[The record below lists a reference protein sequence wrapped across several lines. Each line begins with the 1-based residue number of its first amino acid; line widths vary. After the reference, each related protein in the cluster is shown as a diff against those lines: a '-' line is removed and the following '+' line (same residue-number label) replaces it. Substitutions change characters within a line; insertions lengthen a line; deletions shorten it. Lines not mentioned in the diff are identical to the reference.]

1 MNKPKLLV
9 VEDDDGLIRQYR
21 WAFPEYQVSI
31 AQTREAA
38 CAIVG
43 RERPPVAIVDLGL
56 PPDPDGASEGL
67 ALLREILELMPDAKI
82 IVATGSIDVGHA
94 LNAVALGA
102 FDFYQK
108 PVDIAVLR
116 LMIERAHRLYR
127 LEAENRRLRA
137 LPRPS
142 PIERII
148 TGDETM
154 LRLCRNIEKLAATD
168 VTVLILG
175 ESGTGKEALAHALHE
190 LGPRTDQ
197 PFVPINCAA
206 IPETLLESE
215 LFGHERGAFTGA
227 VKRTIGK
234 IESAHGGTLFLD
246 EIGDLP
252 QPLQVKLLRFLQDQI
267 VERIGGRQPIQVDVR
282 IVCATNQDLA
292 EKMRCGE
299 FREDLFYR
307 LNQVTLRVPALR
319 DRRGDAVL
327 LASHFLNQFA
337 SQFGRSL
344 KGFSAAALSA
354 LAAHS
359 WPGNVRELENR
370 VKRAVVMSEGRVV
383 EPADL
388 ELAAHSTDGLDLDI
402 RAARSRA
409 EREVIELAL
418 AQCNGIISTA
428 AKLLKISRPTLYAL
442 MEAHGF
448 AIVNPEQRGP
458 EQRGRETAK
467 LGPLHVNHIAEG
479 E

>member
-9 VEDDDGLIRQYR
+9 VEDDAGLVRQYR
-21 WAFPEYQVSI
+21 WAFPEYQVAI
-31 AQTREAA
+31 AHTREAA

-56 PPDPDGASEGL
+56 PPDPEGASEGL
-67 ALLREILELMPDAKI
+67 ALLHEILALMPDAKVI
-82 IVATGSIDVGHA
+82 IATGSADIGHA
-94 LNAVALGA
+94 LSAVAIGA
-102 FDFYQK
+102 FDFFQK

-116 LMIERAHRLYR
+116 LMVERAHRLYR

-142 PIERII
+142 PIEPIV
-148 TGDETM
+148 TADETM
-154 LRLCRNIEKLAATD
+154 LRVCRSIEKLAATA
-168 VTVLILG
+168 VAVLILG

-190 LGPRTDQ
+190 LGPRADQ

-246 EIGDLP
+246 EIGDLS
-252 QPLQVKLLRFLQDQI
+252 QPLQVKLLRFLQDQML
-267 VERIGGRQPIQVDVR
+267 ERIGGRQPIQIDVR

-292 EKMRCGE
+292 AKMQRGA

-307 LNQVTLRVPALR
+307 LNGVTLRVPPLR

-327 LASHFLNQFA
+327 LANHFLNHFSAQ
-337 SQFGRSL
+337 SGRPS
-344 KGFSAAALSA
+344 KRFSAAAVSA
-354 LAAHS
+354 IEAYR

-370 VKRAVVMSEGRVV
+370 VKRAVVMAEGRII

-388 ELAAHSTDGLDLDI
+388 ELATAPPEPIDLDI

-409 EREVIELAL
+409 EREVIERAL
-418 AQCNGIISTA
+418 AQCNGNISSA

-442 MEAHGF
+442 METHG
-448 AIVNPEQRGP
+448 IVNS
-458 EQRGRETAK
+458 EQRGRETVRI
-467 LGPLHVNHIAEG
+467 GPG
-479 E
+479 

>member
-21 WAFPEYQVSI
+21 WAFPEYQVSM

-43 RERPPVAIVDLGL
+43 REHPPVAVIDLGL

-67 ALLREILELMPDAKI
+67 ALIRDILALMPDAKV
-82 IVATGSIDVGHA
+82 IVATGSAEVGHA
-94 LNAVALGA
+94 LEAIAGGA

-116 LMIERAHRLYR
+116 VMIERAHRLYR

-142 PIERII
+142 PIERIV
-148 TGDETM
+148 TGDEAM
-154 LRLCRNIEKLAATD
+154 LKVCRSIEKLAATD

-175 ESGTGKEALAHALHE
+175 DSGTGKEALANALHE
-190 LGPRTDQ
+190 LGPRAGQ

-206 IPETLLESE
+206 IPDTLLESE

-227 VKRTIGK
+227 IKRTIGK
-234 IESAHGGTLFLD
+234 VESAHGGTLFLD

-252 QPLQVKLLRFLQDQI
+252 HPLQVKLLRFLQDQMI
-267 VERIGGRQPIQVDVR
+267 ERVGGRQPIQVDVR
-282 IVCATNQDLA
+282 IVCATNQDLS
-292 EKMRCGE
+292 EKMQRGE

-307 LNQVTLRVPALR
+307 LNEVIIRVPPLR
-319 DRRGDAVL
+319 QRGGDAVL
-327 LASHFLNQFA
+327 LANHFLNRFA
-337 SQFGRSL
+337 PQFGRPI
-344 KGFSAAALSA
+344 KGFSAAAL
-354 LAAHS
+354 AAVTAHP

-370 VKRAVVMSEGRVV
+370 VKRAVVMSEGRVI

-388 ELAAHSTDGLDLDI
+388 ELAAPLEESIDLDI

-442 MEAHGF
+442 MEAHGI
-448 AIVNPEQRGP
+448 AINSEPRGQEAARVVSLP
-458 EQRGRETAK
+458 GTR
-467 LGPLHVNHIAEG
+467 IAEG
-479 E
+479 D

>member
-1 MNKPKLLV
+1 MTKPKLLV

-21 WAFPEYQVSI
+21 WAFPEYQVAI

-38 CAIVG
+38 CVIAG

-67 ALLREILELMPDAKI
+67 ALLRDLLELMPDVKI
-82 IVATGSIDVGHA
+82 IVATGSTEIGHA
-94 LNAVALGA
+94 LSAVAIGA

-116 LMIERAHRLYR
+116 LMIERAYRLHR

-142 PIERII
+142 PIERIV
-148 TGDETM
+148 TSDAAM
-154 LRLCRNIEKLAATD
+154 LRLCRSVEKLAATD

-190 LGPRTDQ
+190 LGPRVDQ

-252 QPLQVKLLRFLQDQI
+252 QSLQVKLLRFLQDQVI
-267 VERIGGRQPIQVDVR
+267 ERIGGRQPIQVDVR
-282 IVCATNQDLA
+282 IVCATNQDL
-292 EKMRCGE
+292 EDKMRRGT

-307 LNQVTLRVPALR
+307 LNGVTLRVPPLR
-319 DRRGDAVL
+319 DRRGDTVL
-327 LASHFLNQFA
+327 LASHFLNRFA
-337 SQFGRSL
+337 SQFGRPI
-344 KGFSAAALSA
+344 KGFSAAALAA
-354 LAAHS
+354 LAAHR

-370 VKRAVVMSEGRVV
+370 VKRAVVMSEGRVI

-388 ELAAHSTDGLDLDI
+388 ELASEAEEKIDLDI

-442 MEAHGF
+442 MEAHGI
-448 AIVNPEQRGP
+448 AASAEP
-458 EQRGRETAK
+458 RGRETAK
-467 LGPLHVNHIAEG
+467 IVPLHENRIAEG